1 MTNTYML
8 DALGFVT
15 EFQVNVFVCL
25 LLFVCFSP
33 FLPNEKKLN
42 FTVLI
47 FGTDVMKLSVVSVFL
62 LLQLWHRGN
71 RSCKNLTLIKR
82 KIYPPTY
89 MKWN

>member
-1 MTNTYML
+1 MTNTAML

-25 LLFVCFSP
+25 LLFICFSP

-42 FTVLI
+42 VAVLV
-47 FGTDVMKLSVVSVFL
+47 FGTDIVKLSMVSVFFL
-62 LLQLWHRGN
+62 LHLWRRGN
-71 RSCKNLTLIKR
+71 RSYKNLTLIKR
-82 KIYPPTY
+82 KVYPPTY

>member
-1 MTNTYML
+1 MTNTAML

-25 LLFVCFSP
+25 LLFICFSP

-42 FTVLI
+42 VAVLVC
-47 FGTDVMKLSVVSVFL
+47 GTEIVKLSMVSVFFL
-62 LLQLWHRGN
+62 VHLWRRGN
-71 RSCKNLTLIKR
+71 RSYKNLTLIKR
-82 KIYPPTY
+82 KVYPPTY